1 MFSFWAVRGI
11 IAMNASGAFILMSAY
26 HIQLRQ
32 LWLLARDQS
41 ALLVT
46 GTLNADR
53 PR

>member
-1 MFSFWAVRGI
+1 
-11 IAMNASGAFILMSAY
+11 MNGSESSLWMAEY
-26 HIQLRQ
+26 HIQLFQ

-46 GTLNADR
+46 GTLNADS